1 MTSQVDLFPKS
12 QDQYA
17 ILLYGWIWQVGE
29 EAMDQVKINEKIL
42 KLACENAN
50 KLYNQRTVRSKVIG
64 NWSVSKLTRLLKLLK
79 KPDQADTC
87 LLQYNTKDQKYFTT

>member
-29 EAMDQVKINEKIL
+29 EAMDKVKINKKIL
-42 KLACENAN
+42 KFACENAN
-50 KLYNQRTVRSKVIG
+50 KLYIVYNQRTVKSKVIG
-64 NWSVSKLTRLLKLLK
+64 KWSVSKLTRLLKK
-79 KPDQADTC
+79 IK
-87 LLQYNTKDQKYFTT
+87 